1 VIDIA
6 TVILRSAAAFF
17 LLLFVCRLMGK
28 KLISHLTFFDFAT
41 GITIGA
47 LAAAMSIRLGVPVIH
62 AATALIVWTVLT
74 ILVDL
79 TILKS
84 VPVRKI
90 IDGEPTIII
99 QNGKLLERNMARNRY
114 NIDDLMQQLRERN
127 IFDPSQVEFA
137 VLEPNGELSVLPKTQ
152 HQPLT
157 PSRINLATPYQGMVS
172 ALIKDG
178 RVLDQN
184 LGQNHLT
191 REWLFTEL
199 KRRGVPDI
207 SGVLYAALDTNG
219 HLFIDLKSENE
230 LDYVQEVED

>member
-1 VIDIA
+1 MIDLA

-99 QNGKLLERNMARNRY
+99 QNGKLLEKNMAR
-114 NIDDLMQQLRERN
+114 
-127 IFDPSQVEFA
+127 
-137 VLEPNGELSVLPKTQ
+137 
-152 HQPLT
+152 
-157 PSRINLATPYQGMVS
+157 
-172 ALIKDG
+172 
-178 RVLDQN
+178 
-184 LGQNHLT
+184 
-191 REWLFTEL
+191 
-199 KRRGVPDI
+199 
-207 SGVLYAALDTNG
+207 
-219 HLFIDLKSENE
+219 
-230 LDYVQEVED
+230 